1 LFVGQIVQESLTLSN
16 FLVTVNLLSYI
27 VMFKA
32 LIKSAILFILLFF
45 NMAIFTWCLNQLLGQ
60 TPLKKTLISNVQA
73 EAPHKAVPESV
84 PKVITQRPIRPTRH
98 TAPSPH
104 RGKPKQRLVL
114 QFRSIRIHLDTV
126 ERVKLEK
133 MLLRLNITPSHSAQI
148 FSGAVHSKNNLLS
161 PQRAAKL
168 RAQNVARIIY
178 PYTQSLK
185 MYYRPSMEEGKVIV
199 EIFEPTAAGK

>member
-1 LFVGQIVQESLTLSN
+1 
-16 FLVTVNLLSYI
+16 
-27 VMFKA
+27 MFKA

-133 MLLRLNITPSHSAQI
+133 MLLRLNITACSKR
-148 FSGAVHSKNNLLS
+148 GADYLSLYTIAENVLS
-161 PQRAAKL
+161 PFHGR
-168 RAQNVARIIY
+168 R
-178 PYTQSLK
+178 QSHC
-185 MYYRPSMEEGKVIV
+185 GN
-199 EIFEPTAAGK
+199 F